1 MPAASNVDFSFINT
15 DKLALGTPPIISYR
29 LNVVAPTELRFA
41 NSAALQ
47 PINAREALICSAEI
61 IYYPFMEYIIPF
73 KALKFPFMENN
84 MIDDILAKFDGAF
97 AKNTIRAYRSDFIQY
112 QIWCSHNNIDSIP
125 ATSEAMAQYVDYLA
139 TIKKSAT
146 IRRRINS
153 LGTVLKLSK
162 NHDPTKQPEVAL
174 ALKRMH
180 RKIGRAQEQ
189 ATPLTK
195 SLLNQLL
202 NNCDNSIM
210 GIRNQVLLRL
220 GYETMRRRSEL
231 CNFKYADV
239 DQTPNGKPIM
249 RLNFSK
255 TDQYGAGKILPI
267 SEELIALLEK
277 WEEIVGEEGYILRSI
292 NRHGQIG
299 KNLNPASIS
308 TILKALQIGLG
319 DGTKVKSLSG
329 HSFRVG
335 AALDLLEQGEPLE
348 RIMLRGGWQSDSTAL
363 TYLRNWCH

>member
-1 MPAASNVDFSFINT
+1 
-15 DKLALGTPPIISYR
+15 
-29 LNVVAPTELRFA
+29 
-41 NSAALQ
+41 
-47 PINAREALICSAEI
+47 
-61 IYYPFMEYIIPF
+61 
-73 KALKFPFMENN
+73 
-84 MIDDILAKFDGAF
+84 
-97 AKNTIRAYRSDFIQY
+97 
-112 QIWCSHNNIDSIP
+112 
-125 ATSEAMAQYVDYLA
+125 MAQYVDYLS

-162 NHDPTKQPEVAL
+162 IYDPTKQPEVIL

-195 SLLNQLL
+195 TLLNQLL

-231 CNFKYADV
+231 CTFKFEDICQA
-239 DQTPNGKPIM
+239 PSGKPAI

-255 TDQYGAGKILPI
+255 TDQFGTGKILPI
-267 SEELIALLEK
+267 SQELFDVLEN
-277 WEEIVGEEGYILRSI
+277 WRTIISDEGYIMRSI
-292 NRHGQIG
+292 NRHGNIG
-299 KNLNPASIS
+299 NNLHPASIS
-308 TILKALQIGLG
+308 SILKALQKDLKM
-319 DGTKVKSLSG
+319 DFDEQPLSG

-348 RIMLRGGWQSDSTAL
+348 KIMLRGGWQTESTAMK
-363 TYLRNWCH
+363 YLRNWYI

>member
-1 MPAASNVDFSFINT
+1 
-15 DKLALGTPPIISYR
+15 
-29 LNVVAPTELRFA
+29 
-41 NSAALQ
+41 
-47 PINAREALICSAEI
+47 
-61 IYYPFMEYIIPF
+61 
-73 KALKFPFMENN
+73 

-112 QIWCSHNNIDSIP
+112 QDWCLQNNQEPIP
-125 ATSEAMAQYVDYLA
+125 ATADTMATYVDYLSENN
-139 TIKKSAT
+139 KSAT

-162 NHDPTKQPEVAL
+162 NHDPTKQPEVIL

-231 CNFKYADV
+231 CAFQFEDIDRA
-239 DQTPNGKPIM
+239 PNRKPII

-255 TDQYGAGKILPI
+255 TDQYGAGKVLPI
-267 SEELIALLEK
+267 SEELLSLLGK
-277 WEEIVGEEGYILRSI
+277 WQGIVGCESFILRSI
-292 NRHGQIG
+292 NKHGHIG
-299 KNLNPASIS
+299 DSLNPASIS
-308 TILKALQIGLG
+308 TILKTLQEGLKTG
-319 DGTKVKSLSG
+319 SNQQPLSG

-335 AALDLLEQGEPLE
+335 AALDLLERGEPLE
-348 RIMLRGGWQSDSTAL
+348 KIMLRGGWQSDSTAMK
-363 TYLRNWCH
+363 YLRNWVF

>member
-1 MPAASNVDFSFINT
+1 MSFVN
-15 DKLALGTPPIISYR
+15 
-29 LNVVAPTELRFA
+29 LNE
-41 NSAALQ
+41 
-47 PINAREALICSAEI
+47 
-61 IYYPFMEYIIPF
+61 
-73 KALKFPFMENN
+73 KNN
-84 MIDDILAKFDGAF
+84 MIDDIFAKFDGAF
-97 AKNTIRAYRSDFIQY
+97 SKKTIRAYRSDFAQY
-112 QIWCSHNNIDSIP
+112 QNWCLQNNQEPIP
-125 ATSEAMAQYVDYLA
+125 ATAETMANYVDYLSENNR
-139 TIKKSAT
+139 SAT

-162 NHDPTKQPEVAL
+162 NHDPTKDPEVIL

-195 SLLNQLL
+195 KLLNQLL

-231 CNFKYADV
+231 CAFKFEDV
-239 DQTPNGKPIM
+239 SQALNGKPII

-255 TDQYGAGKILPI
+255 TDQYGMGKVLPI
-267 SEELIALLEK
+267 SEKLLYLLGK
-277 WEEIVGEEGYILRSI
+277 WQGIVGFEGYILRSI
-292 NRHGQIG
+292 NKHGHIADS
-299 KNLNPASIS
+299 LNPASIS
-308 TILKALQIGLG
+308 TILKTLQEGLKNG
-319 DGTKVKSLSG
+319 SNEQPLSG

-348 RIMLRGGWQSDSTAL
+348 KIMLRGGWQTDSTAIR
-363 TYLRNWCH
+363 YLRNFLY